1 MLTRRNIIVVVS
13 SLAVIAGVVAALGL
27 GAMKVA
33 QADRFRAGDADR
45 RTAPGFCGA

>member
-1 MLTRRNIIVVVS
+1 MLTRRNIIVVVGL
-13 SLAVIAGVVAALGL
+13 LAVLAGVVAALGL

-45 RTAPGFCGA
+45 RTAPGFGGA